1 MDIHDNSWSNLVTY
15 TDNLFYDTD
24 WRQPLN
30 TYNTTITTFLML
42 AMNRFKWESDY
53 LNPKNRAGK
62 LIEYYLATRGQ
73 AFIVKST
80 GDVLQGYM
88 TKSFDKFGNPKEFY
102 CYGYNGESD
111 GKTQYNYDDV
121 IWIKNNAL
129 CVPSLYWIF
138 KYCNR
143 INTIEGTMDL
153 NVQAQ
158 KTPYIIEADPLIA
171 ESIRIMFDQIDKLSK
186 SVMVDKA
193 KSLIDNIKVLKLDT
207 PYLVDKLYDQK
218 INEQNDLLHFF
229 GIDTVQEKNAHMLY
243 AEVQNSNEITDNYT
257 DIFVSERRIAVQ
269 QAKESG
275 IDIKLSILDIQPDM
289 QDLNGGENNVENT
302 DNFTQI
308 N

>member
-30 TYNTTITTFLML
+30 TYDTTINTFIML
-42 AMNRFKWESDY
+42 AMNRFKWECEY
-53 LNPKNRAGK
+53 LNPKHRAGK

-88 TKSFDKFGNPKEFY
+88 TKSYDKFGNPKGFY
-102 CYGYNGESD
+102 CYGFNGESD
-111 GKTQYNYDDV
+111 GKTQYKYDDV

-129 CVPSLYWIF
+129 CIPSLYWIY
-138 KYCNR
+138 KYSNR
-143 INTIEGTMDL
+143 INTTEGTMDL
-153 NVQAQ
+153 NIQAQ

-171 ESIRIMFDQIDKLSK
+171 ESLRIMFDQIDKLSK
-186 SVMVDKA
+186 VVIVDKA
-193 KSLIDNIKVLKLDT
+193 KSLIDNIKVLKLDV
-207 PYLVDKLYDQK
+207 PYLADKLYDQK
-218 INEQNDLLHFF
+218 INEQNELLHFF

-289 QDLNGGENNVENT
+289 QDLNGGEDNVENT
-302 DNFTQI
+302 DNFAPI